1 MYMGQHNMC
10 PPLILRTGVTAHIA
24 QGSPSLTGV
33 AKKVLI
39 IGAGPSGTAC
49 ALTLHRLGHHV
60 TIVDK
65 AIFPRDKC
73 CGDGLT
79 THALRILEKLE
90 FSPAMVPD
98 WKQTHK
104 VLVRSPDGR
113 TLDMDLPQGQ
123 GIFAA
128 VAPRRQLDHAL
139 VEQCTKLGISVHQG
153 LSFRTVVRNNTDV
166 VSIDIEGL
174 GVVDA
179 DYVVAAD
186 GMWSPVRKSL
196 GLSTPGYLGEWHA
209 FRQYLSNV
217 NGPAAENLYVWF
229 DDDVL
234 PGYVWSFPLPN
245 NRVNFGFCMLRN
257 DNTSMQFMKKTWT
270 DLFDRPHVRVALGNH
285 FVAQDRHS
293 AWPIP
298 ARIDDAVR
306 ATGRILFVGDAVCA
320 TDIMTGEGI
329 AQALETGI
337 VAAHAIAHNTTPSD
351 VRHDYSRTLDSTLLA
366 DHRMSKFLG
375 KLLSSPKT
383 TRRVLAVVN
392 STTWTQRYFVRWLFE
407 DEPRAALFTP
417 RRWHRRFLRRP
428 GAYRNIFQ

>member
-1 MYMGQHNMC
+1 MGQHLVVSAFDTTNWC
-10 PPLILRTGVTAHIA
+10 HSRHSPRP
-24 QGSPSLTGV
+24 PSLQSV

-49 ALTLHRLGHHV
+49 ALTLHRLGHNV
-60 TIVDK
+60 TVVDK
-65 AIFPRDKC
+65 ATFPRDKC

-79 THALRILEKLE
+79 TNALRILEDLD
-90 FSPAMVPD
+90 FSPNTVPD

-104 VLVRSPDGR
+104 VIVQSPDGR

-123 GIFAA
+123 GMFAA

-139 VEQCTKLGISVHQG
+139 VNQCIQQGIAVHQG
-153 LSFRTVVRNNTDV
+153 HSFRSVVGNDANAI
-166 VSIDIEGL
+166 SIDIEGL
-174 GVVDA
+174 GIVEA
-179 DYVVAAD
+179 DYVIAAD

-196 GLSTPGYLGEWHA
+196 NLSTPGYLGEWHA
-209 FRQYLSNV
+209 FRQYLSDV
-217 NGPAAENLYVWF
+217 EGPAAKNLYVWF

-234 PGYVWSFPLPN
+234 PGYIWSFPLPN

-257 DNTSMQFMKKTWT
+257 EATTMQFMKKTWA
-270 DLFDRPHVRVALGNH
+270 DLFERPHVRAALGNN
-285 FVAQDRHS
+285 FSPEDRHS

-298 ARIDDAVR
+298 ARIDNALR
-306 ATGRILFVGDAVCA
+306 STGRILFVGDAVCA

-337 VAAHAIAHNTTPSD
+337 AAANAIAYAHTPSE
-351 VRHDYSRTLDSTLLA
+351 VRHHYSQALDTTLLA

-375 KLLSSPKT
+375 TLLSSPRT
-383 TRRVLAVVN
+383 TRRVLALVN
-392 STTWTQRYFVRWLFE
+392 STEWTKRYFVRWMFE

-428 GAYRNIFQ
+428 GAYRNIF

>member
-1 MYMGQHNMC
+1 MGQHLVVSAFDTTNWC
-10 PPLILRTGVTAHIA
+10 HSRHSPRP
-24 QGSPSLTGV
+24 PSLQSV

-49 ALTLHRLGHHV
+49 ALTLHRLGHNV
-60 TIVDK
+60 TVVDK
-65 AIFPRDKC
+65 ATFPRDKC

-79 THALRILEKLE
+79 TNALRILEDLD
-90 FSPAMVPD
+90 FSPNTVPD

-104 VLVRSPDGR
+104 VIVQSPDGR

-123 GIFAA
+123 GMFAA

-139 VEQCTKLGISVHQG
+139 VNQCIQQGIAVHQG
-153 LSFRTVVRNNTDV
+153 HSFRSVVGNDANAI
-166 VSIDIEGL
+166 SIDIEGL
-174 GVVDA
+174 GIVEA
-179 DYVVAAD
+179 DYVIAAD

-196 GLSTPGYLGEWHA
+196 NLSTPGYLGEWHA
-209 FRQYLSNV
+209 FRQYLSDV
-217 NGPAAENLYVWF
+217 EGPAAENLYVWF

-234 PGYVWSFPLPN
+234 PGYIWSFPLPN

-257 DNTSMQFMKKTWT
+257 EATTMQFMKKTWA
-270 DLFDRPHVRVALGNH
+270 DLFERPHVRAALGNN
-285 FVAQDRHS
+285 FSPEDRHS

-298 ARIDDAVR
+298 ARIDNALR
-306 ATGRILFVGDAVCA
+306 STGRILFVGDAVCA

-337 VAAHAIAHNTTPSD
+337 AAANAIAYAHTPSE
-351 VRHDYSRTLDSTLLA
+351 VRHHYSQALDTTLLA

-375 KLLSSPKT
+375 TLLSSPRT
-383 TRRVLAVVN
+383 TRRVLALVN
-392 STTWTQRYFVRWLFE
+392 STEWTKRYFVRWMFE

-428 GAYRNIFQ
+428 GAYRNIF

>member
-1 MYMGQHNMC
+1 MVSAFDTTNWCHSRHS
-10 PPLILRTGVTAHIA
+10 PRP
-24 QGSPSLTGV
+24 PSLQSV

-49 ALTLHRLGHHV
+49 ALTLHRLGHNV
-60 TIVDK
+60 TVVDK
-65 AIFPRDKC
+65 ATFPRDKC

-79 THALRILEKLE
+79 TNALRILEDLD
-90 FSPAMVPD
+90 FSPNTVPD

-104 VLVRSPDGR
+104 VIVQSPDGR

-123 GIFAA
+123 GMFAA

-139 VEQCTKLGISVHQG
+139 VNQCIQQGIAVHQG
-153 LSFRTVVRNNTDV
+153 HSFRSVVSNDANAI
-166 VSIDIEGL
+166 SIDIEGL
-174 GVVDA
+174 GIVEA
-179 DYVVAAD
+179 DYVIAAD

-196 GLSTPGYLGEWHA
+196 NLSTPGYLGEWHA

-217 NGPAAENLYVWF
+217 NGPAAKNLYVWF

-234 PGYVWSFPLPN
+234 PGYIWSFPLPN

-257 DNTSMQFMKKTWT
+257 EATTMQFMKKTWA
-270 DLFDRPHVRVALGNH
+270 DLFERPHVRAALGNN
-285 FVAQDRHS
+285 FSPEDRHS

-298 ARIDDAVR
+298 ARIDNALR
-306 ATGRILFVGDAVCA
+306 STGRILFVGDAVCA

-337 VAAHAIAHNTTPSD
+337 AAANAIAYAHTPSE
-351 VRHDYSRTLDSTLLA
+351 VRHHYSQALDTTLLA

-375 KLLSSPKT
+375 TLLSSPRT
-383 TRRVLAVVN
+383 TRRVLALVN
-392 STTWTQRYFVRWLFE
+392 STAWTKRYFVRWMFE

-428 GAYRNIFQ
+428 GAYRNIF

>member
-1 MYMGQHNMC
+1 MGQHLVVSAFDTTNWC
-10 PPLILRTGVTAHIA
+10 HSRHSPRP
-24 QGSPSLTGV
+24 PSLQSV

-49 ALTLHRLGHHV
+49 ALTLHRLGHNV
-60 TIVDK
+60 TVVDK
-65 AIFPRDKC
+65 ATFPRDKC

-79 THALRILEKLE
+79 TNALRILEDLD
-90 FSPAMVPD
+90 FSPNTVPD

-104 VLVRSPDGR
+104 VIVQSPDGR

-123 GIFAA
+123 GMFAA

-139 VEQCTKLGISVHQG
+139 VNQCIQQGIAVHQG
-153 LSFRTVVRNNTDV
+153 HSFRSVVSNDTNAI
-166 VSIDIEGL
+166 SIDIEGL
-174 GVVDA
+174 GIVEA
-179 DYVVAAD
+179 DYVIAAD

-196 GLSTPGYLGEWHA
+196 NLSTPGYLGEWHA

-217 NGPAAENLYVWF
+217 NGPAAKNLYVWF

-234 PGYVWSFPLPN
+234 PGYIWSFPLPN

-257 DNTSMQFMKKTWT
+257 EATTMQFMKKTWA
-270 DLFDRPHVRVALGNH
+270 DLFERPHVRAALGNN
-285 FVAQDRHS
+285 FSPEDRHS

-298 ARIDDAVR
+298 ARIDNALR
-306 ATGRILFVGDAVCA
+306 STGRILFVGDAVCA

-337 VAAHAIAHNTTPSD
+337 AAANAIAYAHTPSE
-351 VRHDYSRTLDSTLLA
+351 VRHHYSQALDTTLLA

-375 KLLSSPKT
+375 TLLSSPRT
-383 TRRVLAVVN
+383 TRRVLALVN
-392 STTWTQRYFVRWLFE
+392 STAWTKRYFVRWMFE

-428 GAYRNIFQ
+428 GAYRNIF

>member
-1 MYMGQHNMC
+1 MGQHLVVSAFDTTNWC
-10 PPLILRTGVTAHIA
+10 HSRHSPRP
-24 QGSPSLTGV
+24 PSLQSV

-49 ALTLHRLGHHV
+49 ALTLHRLGHNV
-60 TIVDK
+60 TVVDK
-65 AIFPRDKC
+65 ATFPRDKC

-79 THALRILEKLE
+79 TNALRILEDLD
-90 FSPAMVPD
+90 FSPNTVPD

-104 VLVRSPDGR
+104 VIVQSPDGR

-123 GIFAA
+123 GMFAA

-139 VEQCTKLGISVHQG
+139 VNQCIQQGIAVHQG
-153 LSFRTVVRNNTDV
+153 HSFRSVVSNDANAI
-166 VSIDIEGL
+166 SIDIEGL
-174 GVVDA
+174 GIVEA
-179 DYVVAAD
+179 DYVIAAD

-196 GLSTPGYLGEWHA
+196 NLSTPGYLGEWHA

-217 NGPAAENLYVWF
+217 NGPAAKNLYVWF

-234 PGYVWSFPLPN
+234 PGYIWSFPLPN

-257 DNTSMQFMKKTWT
+257 EATTMQFMKKTWA
-270 DLFDRPHVRVALGNH
+270 DLFERPHVRAALGNN
-285 FVAQDRHS
+285 FSPEDRHS

-298 ARIDDAVR
+298 ARIDNALR
-306 ATGRILFVGDAVCA
+306 STGRILFVGDAVCA

-337 VAAHAIAHNTTPSD
+337 AAANAIAYAHTPSE
-351 VRHDYSRTLDSTLLA
+351 VRHHYSQALDTTLLA

-375 KLLSSPKT
+375 TLLSSPRT
-383 TRRVLAVVN
+383 TRRVLALVN
-392 STTWTQRYFVRWLFE
+392 STAWTKRYFVRWMFE

-428 GAYRNIFQ
+428 GAYRNIF

>member
-1 MYMGQHNMC
+1 MGQHLVVSAFDTTNWC
-10 PPLILRTGVTAHIA
+10 HSRHSPRP
-24 QGSPSLTGV
+24 PSLQSV

-49 ALTLHRLGHHV
+49 ALTLHRLGHNV
-60 TIVDK
+60 TVVDK
-65 AIFPRDKC
+65 ATFPRDKC

-79 THALRILEKLE
+79 TNALRILEDLD
-90 FSPAMVPD
+90 FSPNTVPD

-104 VLVRSPDGR
+104 VIVQSPDGR

-123 GIFAA
+123 GMFAA

-139 VEQCTKLGISVHQG
+139 VNQCIQQGIAVHQG
-153 LSFRTVVRNNTDV
+153 HSFRSVVGNDANAI
-166 VSIDIEGL
+166 SIDIEGL
-174 GVVDA
+174 GIVEA
-179 DYVVAAD
+179 DYVIAAD

-196 GLSTPGYLGEWHA
+196 NLSTPGYLGEWHA
-209 FRQYLSNV
+209 FRQYLSDV
-217 NGPAAENLYVWF
+217 EGPAAENLYVWF

-234 PGYVWSFPLPN
+234 PGYIWSFPLPN

-257 DNTSMQFMKKTWT
+257 EATTMQFMKKTWA
-270 DLFDRPHVRVALGNH
+270 DLFERPHVRAALGNN
-285 FVAQDRHS
+285 FSPEDRHS

-298 ARIDDAVR
+298 ARIDNALR
-306 ATGRILFVGDAVCA
+306 STGRILFVGDAVCA

-337 VAAHAIAHNTTPSD
+337 AAANAIAYAHTPSE
-351 VRHDYSRTLDSTLLA
+351 VRHHYSQALDTTLLA

-375 KLLSSPKT
+375 TLLSSPRT
-383 TRRVLAVVN
+383 TRRVLALVN
-392 STTWTQRYFVRWLFE
+392 STAWTKRYFVRWMFE

-428 GAYRNIFQ
+428 GAYRNIF

>member
-1 MYMGQHNMC
+1 MGQHLVVSAFDTTNWC
-10 PPLILRTGVTAHIA
+10 HSRHSPRP
-24 QGSPSLTGV
+24 PSLQSV

-49 ALTLHRLGHHV
+49 ALTLHRLGHNV
-60 TIVDK
+60 TVVDK
-65 AIFPRDKC
+65 ATFPRDKC

-79 THALRILEKLE
+79 TNALRILEDLD
-90 FSPAMVPD
+90 FSPNTVPD

-104 VLVRSPDGR
+104 VIVQSPDGR

-123 GIFAA
+123 GMFAA

-139 VEQCTKLGISVHQG
+139 VNQCIQQGIAVHQG
-153 LSFRTVVRNNTDV
+153 HSFRSVVGNDANAI
-166 VSIDIEGL
+166 SIDIEGL
-174 GVVDA
+174 GIVEA
-179 DYVVAAD
+179 DYVIAAD

-196 GLSTPGYLGEWHA
+196 NLSTPGYLGEWHA

-217 NGPAAENLYVWF
+217 NGPAAKNLYVWF

-234 PGYVWSFPLPN
+234 PGYIWSFPLPN

-257 DNTSMQFMKKTWT
+257 EATTMQFMKKTWA
-270 DLFDRPHVRVALGNH
+270 DLFERPHVRAALGNN
-285 FVAQDRHS
+285 FSPEDRHS

-298 ARIDDAVR
+298 ARIDNALR
-306 ATGRILFVGDAVCA
+306 STGRILFVGDAVCA

-337 VAAHAIAHNTTPSD
+337 AAANAIAYAHTPSE
-351 VRHDYSRTLDSTLLA
+351 VRHHYSQALDTTLLA

-375 KLLSSPKT
+375 TLLSSPRT
-383 TRRVLAVVN
+383 TRRVLALVN
-392 STTWTQRYFVRWLFE
+392 STAWTKRYFVRWMFE

-428 GAYRNIFQ
+428 GAYRNIF